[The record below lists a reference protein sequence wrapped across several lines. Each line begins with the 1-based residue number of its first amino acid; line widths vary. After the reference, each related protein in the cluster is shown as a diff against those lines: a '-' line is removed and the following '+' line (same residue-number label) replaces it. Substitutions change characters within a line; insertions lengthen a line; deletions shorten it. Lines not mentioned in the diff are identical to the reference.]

1 MWFFGQNAVVQS
13 TTTENASNKAL
24 RSGGSS
30 AVASAKTPGQQ
41 PICNFWLH
49 LMSPCRG
56 IRLQNL
62 HRCHALHQG
71 SLDDNE
77 TQQSETGISLP
88 CPEPNANNRQ
98 AASAVFN
105 LSLLHNLFMLKYWFS
120 FHSLRRGPKSVKSW
134 WRVARTCCFCMDL
147 TLPSHPRGTIG
158 HRVHKF
164 TNCLSANMFGN
175 ARQESK
181 NGEMEAGSTSQISG
195 KCFRHKRTCQSPH
208 WACWRQSA
216 LSHCSG
222 ST

>member
-1 MWFFGQNAVVQS
+1 MPWNPPSKLA
-13 TTTENASNKAL
+13 
-24 RSGGSS
+24 
-30 AVASAKTPGQQ
+30 
-41 PICNFWLH
+41 
-49 LMSPCRG
+49 
-56 IRLQNL
+56 
-62 HRCHALHQG
+62 
-71 SLDDNE
+71 
-77 TQQSETGISLP
+77 SLP
-88 CPEPNANNRQ
+88 CPAPRLLGKTTSRSRAKQGFLYHVLNQMRTIRQ
-98 AASAVFN
+98 AVSAVFN

-164 TNCLSANMFGN
+164 TNCLSAIMFGN